1 MRAKGPKRSKAAKG
15 PKRSKAA
22 KGPKTSKA
30 AKGPMKPKV
39 AKGPK
44 RPSRRAGD
52 PVGEAKSKAGK
63 GPKRRTRQ
71 AADPGRGATAATAE
85 SDAARVSRAAEI
97 LARLDATYPDATIEL
112 AFSSPLELLV
122 ATILS
127 AQCTDERVNAV
138 TDELFKRY
146 RSAEDY
152 AGADPAELE
161 RAIHPTGFY
170 RAKARSL
177 IGMGKALVERHDGV
191 VPDAADA
198 LVTLPGVGRKTAH
211 VVLGNAFGVPA
222 LAVDTH
228 VFRVSQRLGLAQA
241 DDADEIHDQ
250 LCALIP
256 RAQWTR
262 ATHLLIIHGRRTCF
276 ARRPECPRCTV
287 HALCPWPGKTTEGEP
302 ARPQGGAKSG
312 K

>member
-1 MRAKGPKRSKAAKG
+1 MRE
-15 PKRSKAA
+15 
-22 KGPKTSKA
+22 T
-30 AKGPMKPKV
+30 
-39 AKGPK
+39 
-44 RPSRRAGD
+44 
-52 PVGEAKSKAGK
+52 KSKKQARTLEIIK
-63 GPKRRTRQ
+63 LLKR
-71 AADPGRGATAATAE
+71 AH
-85 SDAARVSRAAEI
+85 
-97 LARLDATYPDATIEL
+97 PDAHCAL
-112 AFSSPLELLV
+112 NHSNAFELLV

-138 TDELFKRY
+138 TAELFKSY

-152 AGADPAELE
+152 ARADPAVLE
-161 RAIHPTGFY
+161 RAIHSTGFY

-177 IGMGKALVERHDGV
+177 IGMGKALVERHGGV

-198 LVTLPGVGRKTAH
+198 LETLPGVGRKTAH

-287 HALCPWPGKTTEGEP
+287 RALCPWPDKTTEGEP
-302 ARPQGGAKSG
+302 A
-312 K
+312 